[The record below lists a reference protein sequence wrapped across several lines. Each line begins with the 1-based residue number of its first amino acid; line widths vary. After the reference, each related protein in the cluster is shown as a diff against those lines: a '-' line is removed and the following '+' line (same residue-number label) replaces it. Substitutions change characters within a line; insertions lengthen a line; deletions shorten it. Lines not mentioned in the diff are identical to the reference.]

1 MSQSNSSEKLVK
13 ANLHIKP
20 TEDVQGRSDHR
31 QVALDKVGICDL
43 KIPLVIKGCERNPN
57 NEQHIQ
63 AVLDLSV
70 DLDASRKGIHM
81 SRLVETILD
90 HYQGLSLKSLA
101 VFLKDICT
109 RQAATKAYAK
119 IEFEY
124 FFNRVAP
131 VSGISSP
138 QAYNCFYEGTYGE
151 EGFELKQGVVVP
163 VKTLCPCSKEISDY
177 GAHNQRSKV
186 WITLNHLLN
195 EEDISIEIT
204 LEELIEMAEN
214 SASSPLYP
222 ILKREDERHIT
233 MSAYNKPCFVEDVV
247 RNIATDLKNDSRFN
261 SYDIKV
267 INFESIHSHNA
278 FASIVHREVEK

>member
-1 MSQSNSSEKLVK
+1 MSQSNPSNKVVS
-13 ANLHIKP
+13 ADLHRKP
-20 TEDVQGRSDHR
+20 AQDVQGRADHR
-31 QVALDKVGICDL
+31 EIPIDRVGICDL

-57 NEQHIQ
+57 NEQHVQ
-63 AVLDLSV
+63 ASLDLSV

-81 SRLVETILD
+81 SRLVETVLD
-90 HYQGLSLKSLA
+90 HYQTLSLKSLA
-101 VFLKDICT
+101 GFLKDICK
-109 RQAATKAYAK
+109 RQAASKAYAK
-119 IEFEY
+119 IEFDY
-124 FFNRVAP
+124 FFNRTAP

-138 QAYNCFYEGTYGE
+138 QAYRSYYEGVYYCDQ
-151 EGFELKQGVVVP
+151 FELKQGVEVP

-186 WITLNHLLN
+186 WITLNHKLK
-195 EEDISIEIT
+195 EDLSIEIT
-204 LEELIEMAEN
+204 LEEIVEIAEN

-247 RNIATDLKNDSRFN
+247 RNIATYLKGDSRFY

-267 INFESIHSHNA
+267 VNFESIHSHNA
-278 FASIVHREVEK
+278 FASIVERSISS